1 MGKLEIARLLIVV
14 RQQSQHEVQG
24 NTSERNRHGAEEKL
38 RLRWHVALLSGKSS
52 LAAELAQVHA
62 KNGEA
67 RYTLFIPEQDD
78 HQVSSSVIPL
88 TMWQCNVAST
98 THVST
103 TVGGLQR
110 TGPETWPSLK
120 MPPCRTWRH
129 RL

>member
-14 RQQSQHEVQG
+14 RQQSQHKVQG

-67 RYTLFIPEQDD
+67 RYTLYSCILVCDCKQF
-78 HQVSSSVIPL
+78 
-88 TMWQCNVAST
+88 
-98 THVST
+98 
-103 TVGGLQR
+103 
-110 TGPETWPSLK
+110 
-120 MPPCRTWRH
+120 
-129 RL
+129 